1 MAEEKTRVTFRIDK
15 NLLNKFD
22 EKCKQD
28 HRDRTKTII
37 MLMESYLKQ

>member
-1 MAEEKTRVTFRIDK
+1 MTEEKTRVTFRIEQD
-15 NLLNKFD
+15 LLKKFD

-37 MLMESYLKQ
+37 MLMESYLNK